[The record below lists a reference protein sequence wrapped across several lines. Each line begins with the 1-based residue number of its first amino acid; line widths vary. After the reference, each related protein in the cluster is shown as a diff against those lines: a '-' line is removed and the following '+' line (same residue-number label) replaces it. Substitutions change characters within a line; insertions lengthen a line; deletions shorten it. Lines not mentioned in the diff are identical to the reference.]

1 MTRRDKVLVKHRGA
15 IRAAA
20 ARRRARAIAVV
31 GSVAR
36 GEDTADS
43 DYDFMVEFEDGISLF
58 DVARLQAEL
67 ADLLGEPV
75 DVVPLSCVKPTH
87 RGMVRD
93 AILL

>member
-1 MTRRDKVLVKHRGA
+1 MTRRDKVLVEHRGA

-20 ARRRARAIAVV
+20 ARSRALAVALV

-36 GEDTADS
+36 GEDTTDS
-43 DYDFMVEFEDGISLF
+43 DYDFLVEFEDGISLF
-58 DVARLQAEL
+58 DVAGLQVEL
-67 ADLLGEPV
+67 EALLGEPV
-75 DVVPLSCVKPTH
+75 DVVPLSCVKATH

>member
-1 MTRRDKVLVKHRGA
+1 MEHRGA

-20 ARRRARAIAVV
+20 ARGRARAIALVR
-31 GSVAR
+31 SVAQ

-43 DYDFMVEFEDGISLF
+43 DYHFMVEFEDGISLF
-58 DVARLQAEL
+58 DVARLRAEL
-67 ADLLGEPV
+67 SDQLGESV

-87 RGMVRD
+87 RDMVSD